1 MYELISY
8 TLSLLVGLYSFLLF
22 LIINII
28 LLVIAIK
35 LLRAPKNIIGNEKNT
50 EIRNPMFMIKYNA
63 SIVFYLLKASK
74 KFP

>member
-50 EIRNPMFMIKYNA
+50 EIRNPMFIIKYNA
-63 SIVFYLLKASK
+63 SFVFYLLKASK

>member
-63 SIVFYLLKASK
+63 SFVFYLLKASK